1 MLSRVRGETENS
13 QALRGLPARR
23 CSSPPRHRSA
33 RARRSSTLDNF
44 TSCSRR
50 YVIELRPLR
59 FRPVCSAG
67 FPEAVLQQRAAAA
80 VHEVPGFAAQR
91 GSSDSNKKSRV
102 IFGVD
107 EGVPDY
113 CCGGLQL
120 HHLIGQSRR
129 SIRLAG
135 SLPAL
140 QRTKFKVPRKKN
152 GQIAFGPGCH
162 APALAL
168 PIEHTRTASS
178 NTPRYRPSFLC
189 RTAS

>member
-67 FPEAVLQQRAAAA
+67 FPEAAAATCRRRCARSTGICRAARVKRQQQEIASDLRCRRRRPRLLLRRPPIAPPDWAISTQHSIGGIAA
-80 VHEVPGFAAQR
+80 STAANEVQGTAEEKW
-91 GSSDSNKKSRV
+91 SDC
-102 IFGVD
+102 FW
-107 EGVPDY
+107 
-113 CCGGLQL
+113 
-120 HHLIGQSRR
+120 
-129 SIRLAG
+129 AWM
-135 SLPAL
+135 
-140 QRTKFKVPRKKN
+140 PRACL
-152 GQIAFGPGCH
+152 GIAD
-162 APALAL
+162 
-168 PIEHTRTASS
+168 
-178 NTPRYRPSFLC
+178 
-189 RTAS
+189 